1 MADTAATRA
10 ATRAATTVAQRR
22 PRHRSPLL
30 AGFLASPLA
39 MLAAGLLLVI
49 VLGALLAPWVAL
61 TNPYDLATLD
71 LLNSRLPPYWEAE
84 GQWPFVLGTDSQGGD
99 ILSLILYGLRTSL
112 AVGVLSV
119 CVSVGLGTMLGLI
132 AGYFGGWPGAII
144 MRAADVQFTFPA
156 IILALLIGGLSKGVL
171 SPSQQAD
178 LAIPMVVL
186 ALGISHWPHFAR
198 LVRGAVLV
206 ERQKDY
212 VAAARLAG
220 RGPGFIML
228 RQILPT
234 VVNPIAVL
242 ATLDIA
248 FAIMGEATLSF
259 LGFGLPPT
267 EPSLGTLIRTGYQ
280 YLFSGEWWLVLFPS
294 LALMLVVVAVNLFGD
309 WLRDALNPGLR

>member
-1 MADTAATRA
+1 MTDTPAPGPGLRRRA
-10 ATRAATTVAQRR
+10 
-22 PRHRSPLL
+22 PLL
-30 AGFLASPLA
+30 ASFLGSPMA
-39 MLAAGLLLVI
+39 VLAAFMLVAI
-49 VLGALLAPWVAL
+49 ILGAVLAPWIAL

-71 LLNSRLPPYWEAE
+71 LMNSRIPPLWDDRGE
-84 GQWPFVLGTDSQGGD
+84 WPFILGTDNQGGD

-112 AVGVLSV
+112 AVGLLAV
-119 CVSVGLGTMLGLI
+119 CVSVGLGTVLGLI
-132 AGYFGGWPGAII
+132 AGYHAGWPGAVI

-156 IILALLIGGLSKGVL
+156 IILALLIGGVSKGVL
-171 SPSQQAD
+171 TPSQQAD
-178 LAIPMVVL
+178 LAVPLVVL

-206 ERQKDY
+206 ERNKDY

-228 RQILPT
+228 RQILPN